1 MKKTAATLAFAYVAA
16 LSLAVTAQQRADDGP
31 QLNGDMLTRPA
42 NYREWIFL
50 SSGIGMTYA
59 PGGAPANAPQVFDNV
74 YVNPPAYRGF
84 LETGRWPDRTIF
96 ILEQRASATEGSIV
110 TGGRFQTRLAGM
122 EAHVKDARLPGGWA
136 FYAFGGGAQ
145 LRDAAAPLSG
155 SVVTG
160 CVECH
165 AKNTAVEETFVQ
177 FYPTLLDVARAKGTV
192 KPGF

>member
-1 MKKTAATLAFAYVAA
+1 MKKTVLALALAYLSAFSFAV
-16 LSLAVTAQQRADDGP
+16 LAQQRADDGP
-31 QLNGDMLTRPA
+31 QLTGNMLMRPA
-42 NYREWIFL
+42 NYREWVFL

-59 PGGAPANAPQVFDNV
+59 PGGTPANAPQLFDNV
-74 YVNPPAYRGF
+74 YVNPSAYRAF
-84 LETGRWPDRTIF
+84 LDSGRWPDRTIF

-110 TGGRFQTRLAGM
+110 TGGRFQTKLAGM

-145 LRDAAAPLSG
+145 MRDAAAPLSG
-155 SVVTG
+155 NAVAG

-177 FYPTLLDVARAKGTV
+177 FYPTLLDVARAKGTL